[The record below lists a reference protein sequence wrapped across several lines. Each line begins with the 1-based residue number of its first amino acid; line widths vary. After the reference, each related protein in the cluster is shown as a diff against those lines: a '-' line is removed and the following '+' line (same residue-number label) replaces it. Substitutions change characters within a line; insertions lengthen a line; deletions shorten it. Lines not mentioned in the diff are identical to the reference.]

1 MGLTFLLGFLL
12 CIFQSSESILVKL
25 AGNRPDPHPSSAK
38 LLFLSELLK
47 LLISYTLLSVERKQL
62 WGISNLFRRR
72 CCRGASSAS
81 ATCCRNNSSSNTAY
95 GHHHQPIPLQD
106 EEEQQSRGKRLLSN
120 NGDAADYDD
129 EEEEGEGDYARK
141 HPSPSFSSSSSS
153 AAASSSSG
161 SSCSVPPILLFAVP
175 GAIYFFNNNLT
186 FILLSLMPAPTYV
199 VLSNLKI
206 LTTGLFSFL
215 FLHRLLTTVQWISL
229 GILFLSTAVSQID
242 LEKGLSLSISL
253 QAFLLMILFCSLSA
267 AASVFS
273 EYVMKERFA
282 TESIHLQNMKLYMF
296 GILFNGI
303 TYLLTPPPPP
313 TTAGTGATGFF
324 ADMAAIHFMIILAYA
339 LLGLVTS
346 AIIKFSGS
354 ITKVY
359 ASSMSMFFAALVS
372 WLLLNDQ
379 LTVLFFVGCFGCCY
393 ALHLYYRVGPSTTA
407 TATTTHGSAEDAD
420 EEERRRI
427 AGAAAATTGRRD
439 STSSTTSSTTL
450 AASSPVSAKN
460 NNGKLQNGVPLSS
473 VRVVDRNEYLSLDML
488 DGDVHDEEEDEHQ
501 ERAPPARR

>member
-1 MGLTFLLGFLL
+1 MSILESLFTRLRSMGLIFLLGFLL
-12 CIFQSSESILVKL
+12 CIFQSSESILVKV
-25 AGNRPDPHPSSAK
+25 ANNRPDPHPSSAK

-47 LLISYTLLSVERKQL
+47 FTISYTLLS
-62 WGISNLFRRR
+62 SN
-72 CCRGASSAS
+72 RGVL
-81 ATCCRNNSSSNTAY
+81 
-95 GHHHQPIPLQD
+95 GGHQPIPLEN
-106 EEEQQSRGKRLLSN
+106 EEDQKWRGKRLLN
-120 NGDAADYDD
+120 NDGDVNEDD
-129 EEEEGEGDYARK
+129 EDDEQETRNDIDAEST
-141 HPSPSFSSSSSS
+141 PS
-153 AAASSSSG
+153 ASSS
-161 SSCSVPPILLFAVP
+161 CDIPPILLFAVP

-215 FLHRLLTTVQWISL
+215 FLHRMLTTVQWISL

-242 LEKGLSLSISL
+242 LEKGLSLSISI

-282 TESIHLQNMKLYMF
+282 KESIHLQNMKLYMF

-303 TYLLTPPPPP
+303 TYMLTPVAA
-313 TTAGTGATGFF
+313 TTDPAQQSGFF
-324 ADMAAIHFMIILAYA
+324 SDMVLIHFFIILAYA
-339 LLGLVTS
+339 SLGLVTS

-372 WLLLNDQ
+372 WLLLDDPV
-379 LTVLFFVGCFGCCY
+379 TVLFFVGCFGCCY
-393 ALHLYYRVGPSTTA
+393 ALHLYYRVPADSA
-407 TATTTHGSAEDAD
+407 LDASASAEDHGRAAD
-420 EEERRRI
+420 G
-427 AGAAAATTGRRD
+427 AGRD

-450 AASSPVSAKN
+450 AATFPVSSHNLKSAA
-460 NNGKLQNGVPLSS
+460 LTS
-473 VRVVDRNEYLSLDML
+473 VRVVDQNEYLSLDTM
-488 DGDVHDEEEDEHQ
+488 DDQEENQQQHHSTS
-501 ERAPPARR
+501 ERR

>member
-1 MGLTFLLGFLL
+1 MM
-12 CIFQSSESILVKL
+12 
-25 AGNRPDPHPSSAK
+25 R
-38 LLFLSELLK
+38 
-47 LLISYTLLSVERKQL
+47 
-62 WGISNLFRRR
+62 
-72 CCRGASSAS
+72 
-81 ATCCRNNSSSNTAY
+81 SNTAS
-95 GHHHQPIPLQD
+95 GHLHQPIPLQD
-106 EEEQQSRGKRLLSN
+106 EEEQQYRGKRLLSN

-141 HPSPSFSSSSSS
+141 HPSPSLSSPSS

-393 ALHLYYRVGPSTTA
+393 ALHLYYRVVPSTTA

-420 EEERRRI
+420 EENDEEERRRI
-427 AGAAAATTGRRD
+427 AGAAATTMGRRD

-460 NNGKLQNGVPLSS
+460 NNSNNNSKLQNGVPLSS
-473 VRVVDRNEYLSLDML
+473 VRVVDRNEYLALDML
-488 DGDVHDEEEDEHQ
+488 DGDDHDVEEDEHQ
-501 ERAPPARR
+501 ERAPAARR

>member
-1 MGLTFLLGFLL
+1 R
-12 CIFQSSESILVKL
+12 
-25 AGNRPDPHPSSAK
+25 A
-38 LLFLSELLK
+38 
-47 LLISYTLLSVERKQL
+47 Y
-62 WGISNLFRRR
+62 RR
-72 CCRGASSAS
+72 
-81 ATCCRNNSSSNTAY
+81 NSS
-95 GHHHQPIPLQD
+95 Q
-106 EEEQQSRGKRLLSN
+106 
-120 NGDAADYDD
+120 
-129 EEEEGEGDYARK
+129 
-141 HPSPSFSSSSSS
+141 SPSLS
-153 AAASSSSG
+153 APSSG

-303 TYLLTPPPPP
+303 TYLLTPPP
-313 TTAGTGATGFF
+313 AAAAAAAAGATGFF
-324 ADMAAIHFMIILAYA
+324 ADMAPIHFMIILAYA

-393 ALHLYYRVGPSTTA
+393 ALHLYYRVAPTPA
-407 TATTTHGSAEDAD
+407 TAISGSSTENANNNNNDDDDD
-420 EEERRRI
+420 ERI
-427 AGAAAATTGRRD
+427 AGGAVAAADRRD
-439 STSSTTSSTTL
+439 STSSSTSSTTL

-460 NNGKLQNGVPLSS
+460 NTKLQSVVPLSS
-473 VRVVDRNEYLSLDML
+473 VRVVDRNEYLSLDTL
-488 DGDVHDEEEDEHQ
+488 DGDDDEHR
-501 ERAPPARR
+501 ERAPGARR